1 MSRTWLNNAFWETPK
16 RKILNAISE
25 TVEGNKTT
33 RKVWKLDKFNPDGT
47 ENEIFKEAV
56 AFVGSDII
64 EASSKKRLKKKQD
77 EAERDKQQKLEK
89 QRAKKLEKLF
99 AYKLETF
106 EIEEIKASK
115 NRLLKSKL
123 RRAKSVPE
131 VNLYAIL
138 IIQDAMKNEGTD

>member
-1 MSRTWLNNAFWETPK
+1 MSRTWLNNAFWETPQ
-16 RKILNAISE
+16 RKLLNAISE

-56 AFVGSDII
+56 AFVGSETI
-64 EASSKKRLKKKQD
+64 ETSSKKRLDKKQE
-77 EAERDKQQKLEK
+77 EAEVDKQQKMEK
-89 QRAKKLEKLF
+89 ERAKKLEKLF

-106 EIEEIKASK
+106 EIEEIKESK

-123 RRAKSVPE
+123 RHSKSVPE